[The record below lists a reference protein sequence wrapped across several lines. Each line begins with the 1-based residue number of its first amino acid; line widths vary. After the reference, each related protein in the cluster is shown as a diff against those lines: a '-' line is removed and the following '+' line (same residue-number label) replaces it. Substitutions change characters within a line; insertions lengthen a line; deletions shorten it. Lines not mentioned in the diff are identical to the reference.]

1 MKHKP
6 PVTTLLLVL
15 GVALSLYAL
24 ALTLSGDVPLDALS
38 HALTTHTGVT
48 VLLLCLSNYA
58 LRGWRWRTWMHH
70 LGHPLPALTALRIY
84 LCGYAFTATP
94 GNVGEAARGMLLKP
108 RLSAQSSVSIFGA
121 ERVADLLGLL
131 LLCVPAVVWMLGTL
145 GLEWW
150 VSVLGLLVLVVLAW
164 RLYALWRSK
173 KEEPASS
180 SARAKQ
186 EATSLLQHVHPH
198 HHEAPPLVLTPRAAE
213 EPTPPPTLLQK
224 AQQALAQAWGC
235 LRHQPLQWLSLTV
248 LAWLAQGMAVWLI
261 CTQQGL
267 NLHGLL
273 ATGIYALSM
282 VGGAVSMLP
291 AGLGGTEA
299 IMTGLLMWV
308 AQDSAQTLSLA
319 QAVVIT
325 LVVRLLTLWLAVA
338 LGLLTLLYSAWRRP
352 W

>member
-1 MKHKP
+1 MKTKF

-24 ALTLSGDVPLDALS
+24 ALTLSGDVPLAELSNALAS
-38 HALTTHTGVT
+38 HTGAV

-58 LRGWRWRTWMHH
+58 LRGWRWRTWMQH

-108 RLSAQSSVSIFGA
+108 RLSAAHSVSIFGA

-131 LLCVPAVVWMLGTL
+131 LLCVPAVLWMLGTL
-145 GLEWW
+145 CYDWW
-150 VSVLGLLVLVVLAW
+150 VSVLGMGMLAVLAW
-164 RLYALWRSK
+164 RVSQSWRSL
-173 KEEPASS
+173 PGS
-180 SARAKQ
+180 SAS
-186 EATSLLQHVHPH
+186 EADRESKSRHSTDPQ
-198 HHEAPPLVLTPRAAE
+198 PPVVLAPRALE
-213 EPTPPPTLLQK
+213 EPTPKPTLLQK
-224 AQQALAQAWGC
+224 AQQALLQAWGC
-235 LRHQPLQWLSLTV
+235 LCHQPLQWLALTV
-248 LAWLAQGMAVWLI
+248 LAWLAQGVAVWLI
-261 CTQQGL
+261 CTRQGL
-267 NLHGLL
+267 DLHWLL
-273 ATGIYALSM
+273 ASGVYALSM
-282 VGGAVSMLP
+282 VGGALSMLP

-308 AQDSAQTLSLA
+308 AQSSAQTLSLA

>member
-38 HALTTHTGVT
+38 HALTSHTGVT

-70 LGHPLPALTALRIY
+70 LGHPLPALSALRIY

-94 GNVGEAARGMLLKP
+94 GNVGEAARGMLLQP

-150 VSVLGLLVLVVLAW
+150 VAVLGLGMLGGVVW
-164 RLYALWRSK
+164 RLSRPLLAKRPAPK
-173 KEEPASS
+173 EPASTP
-180 SARAKQ
+180 
-186 EATSLLQHVHPH
+186 AT
-198 HHEAPPLVLTPRAAE
+198 
-213 EPTPPPTLLQK
+213 PPTLLQK

-235 LRHQPLQWLSLTV
+235 LRHQPLQWLTLTV